1 VNKTRENSGFSIVL
15 PVLNEKLNLEFLI
28 PELMY
33 ELQKL
38 FSVNFEIIVVDDGS
52 VDSTQG
58 YLRTLNKLHPQ
69 VILFERDTEPSLPK
83 SIEFGI
89 RKCSYDLVA
98 WMDADGSMPVEDLVR
113 LIKNQM
119 GLQNSVVIGSRFV
132 QGGGFKGQVTNEN
145 NSWLRVYM
153 RLNNSP
159 DGIFAVVLSRILNV
173 YLRICLRSPIK
184 DLTSGFVVGPSELFK
199 RLHFVGSYGDYFP
212 YLVWQ
217 LKSTNCKIIEIP
229 YICKPR
235 RFGYSK
241 TGTTLYELIKRGFPY
256 LKAGM
261 KISLLS
267 TMKRGPIL

>member
-1 VNKTRENSGFSIVL
+1 MNKNPENSGLSVVL

-28 PELMY
+28 PQLID

-38 FSVNFEIIVVDDGS
+38 FSVSFEIIVVDDGS
-52 VDSTQG
+52 VDSTQDF
-58 YLRTLNKLHPQ
+58 LRELNKLHPQ
-69 VILFERDTEPSLPK
+69 VILFERDAEPSLPK

-113 LIKNQM
+113 MIKNQM
-119 GLQNSVVIGSRFV
+119 GIKNSVVIGSRFV
-132 QGGGFKGQVTNEN
+132 QGGGFKGQITNGN

-173 YLRICLRSPIK
+173 YLRVCLRSPIK

-199 RLHFVGSYGDYFP
+199 RFHFVGSYGDYFP

-217 LKSTNCKIIEIP
+217 LKSANCKIIEMP

-235 RFGYSK
+235 SFGYSK
-241 TGTTLYELIKRGFPY
+241 TGTNLYELIKRGLPY
-256 LKAGM
+256 LKIGLRVF
-261 KISLLS
+261 LLS
-267 TMKRGPIL
+267 TMKRGQVL